1 MKPLSF
7 APLSRCS
14 CRRQASPTQPL
25 GWVCCWVLPP
35 GWLRV
40 LKGQIMLKSFQVI
53 SSQRPSVLGSPSTG
67 CICPVSS
74 SERFSRVDSSEGFA
88 IFGNGSRKGWGA
100 SDESWLAFGDLQR
113 RQQAPRG
120 SSDRADYWCL
130 LALTIKLWS
139 ILVWIDMEGTTG
151 LSQRRRQAYLSIAGI
166 CKLHCLFSAC
176 PNPSPLKE

>member
-1 MKPLSF
+1 MEESQLFEATVLCAAFPG
-7 APLSRCS
+7 AAVEGRPVPHNRWAGC
-14 CRRQASPTQPL
+14 A
-25 GWVCCWVLPP
+25 CWVLPP

-67 CICPVSS
+67 CIYPVSS
-74 SERFSRVDSSEGFA
+74 PERFSRVYSSE
-88 IFGNGSRKGWGA
+88 GWGA

-120 SSDRADYWCL
+120 STDRADYWCL

-139 ILVWIDMEGTTG
+139 FLVWIDMEGTTG

-166 CKLHCLFSAC
+166 CKLHCLSSAC
-176 PNPSPLKE
+176 SNPSPLKE